1 MGDFPVLLTAPKE
14 DGSVA
19 KREDIARQKGT
30 ICLPQTFRSRVE
42 VTLACCTG
50 RQKKVV
56 AFPIHFF
63 LSRGCKRG
71 LSRGASFITI
81 Q

>member
-1 MGDFPVLLTAPKE
+1 MGDCPVLLTDPKE

-19 KREDIARQKGT
+19 KREDT
-30 ICLPQTFRSRVE
+30 ECLNKTKTNYMLNTNFQVLPLRVE

-56 AFPIHFF
+56 AFPINFCLGDVKEGF
-63 LSRGCKRG
+63 LV
-71 LSRGASFITI
+71 
-81 Q
+81 